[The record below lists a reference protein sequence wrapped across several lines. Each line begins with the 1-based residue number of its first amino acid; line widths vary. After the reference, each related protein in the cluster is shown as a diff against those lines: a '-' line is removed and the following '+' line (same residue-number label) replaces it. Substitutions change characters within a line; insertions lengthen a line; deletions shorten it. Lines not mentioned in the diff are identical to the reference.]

1 MLCPRAKASA
11 FGWLNCLLGIE
22 IGPARSQQCESIR
35 WCSLRFCAPNAKTS
49 GSDRHLADLARVTR
63 PSRGPRLPSSFCL
76 LFVGAANAMALA
88 SSPWPRPMTL
98 LMHLILLASALL
110 VLASHRPRA
119 VSAREEATAAATPAA
134 AALNTPTQTG
144 THTRARARA
153 AAAASAMPHEII
165 TLQVGQ
171 CGNQIGASVRPSVSP
186 PAATIAIALIE

>member
-144 THTRARARA
+144 THTHARAREQQQPQPCRTRSSRSKWG
-153 AAAASAMPHEII
+153 SAG
-165 TLQVGQ
+165 TR
-171 CGNQIGASVRPSVSP
+171 SVRPSVLPSLLLLLLSP
-186 PAATIAIALIE
+186 SH